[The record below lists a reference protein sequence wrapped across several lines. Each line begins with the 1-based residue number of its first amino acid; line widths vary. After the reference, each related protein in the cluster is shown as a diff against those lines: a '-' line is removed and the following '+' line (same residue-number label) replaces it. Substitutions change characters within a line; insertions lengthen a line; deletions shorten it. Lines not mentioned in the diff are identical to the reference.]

1 MKIII
6 ISNFF
11 ITLILELLIKLF
23 FSKQFTDEGILVWN
37 IIPYW
42 LIFLFSM
49 IISII
54 CYFTYYFIKKFSN
67 NKLLIWLFISI
78 LNGIIFYIF
87 NYSYIYHFSK
97 IIILLLIFLY
107 LNYWYLV
114 IYKNKKTFF

>member
-54 CYFTYYFIKKFSN
+54 CYFSYYFIKRIANK
-67 NKLLIWLFISI
+67 KLLILLLISI
-78 LNGIIFYIF
+78 LNGIIFYLF
-87 NYSYIYHFSK
+87 NYSHIYHFSK
-97 IIILLLIFLY
+97 IIILILIILY
-107 LNYWYLV
+107 LIYWYFV
-114 IYKNKKTFF
+114 IYKIKNTFF